1 MSPSPPSDDPFAHL
15 KERAQERAHRTV
27 DRTRSAILMLQARE
41 EKVTADSLRQASREL
56 EPGFAGVSFQVI
68 RRNPAAYAL
77 YREAADAFTS
87 SARVQTTSRRKIR
100 RAATRGRRIPRA
112 KYDPLESRSK
122 KELVRRVRS
131 LERELETERQRLASL
146 AYDKQALLAQFL
158 RTETDNVLLR
168 AEQAQS
174 GR

>member
-1 MSPSPPSDDPFAHL
+1 
-15 KERAQERAHRTV
+15 
-27 DRTRSAILMLQARE
+27 
-41 EKVTADSLRQASREL
+41 
-56 EPGFAGVSFQVI
+56 
-68 RRNPAAYAL
+68 
-77 YREAADAFTS
+77 
-87 SARVQTTSRRKIR
+87 VQTTSRRKIR
-100 RAATRGRRIPRA
+100 RAATRGPRIPRA

-158 RTETDNVLLR
+158 RTETDNLLFR